1 VSARVWLCRVGVG
14 AVLPLAALAVLV
26 LQSSVAVAGP
36 GTAAEVPPGARAAA
50 LGGAFSAIAD
60 DGNALWWNPAGLPRL
75 GHQEFTSTL
84 GNVGGT
90 GVAENYL
97 GYVFP
102 ITDQHAAAFS
112 WKQTAQDDDGLDF
125 GEDTFSFGYA
135 YRFGKKLGIG
145 GAYRYLASNVDLD
158 GATFTEWSGG
168 TADFGAHY
176 AVSDRLSVAATLKD
190 AFGRKVTHKDGP
202 EERLADPRFTVG
214 AAGRPLAGTP
224 WTLALDV
231 NDRLHLGTEY
241 WWRSMLAVQAGAMSD
256 LGSVQGD
263 EGEGLIWSLGASAR
277 WKALQFDYARVVP
290 PVLPATN
297 RFTAA
302 VAFNLN
308 PSRVRVDKAE
318 MDEVYASQK
327 GRYARA
333 PVGTVRLTSRVEEPQ
348 AATLSVFVPG
358 LMDAPTEREVVVR
371 PKQTQEVPMS
381 AVFGDGLLALEQD
394 RAVQADVR
402 LTYRHKNRTRVE
414 KATTQFFVYRP
425 GAISWADTRAAAAFV
440 TPSDPVVSEFARG
453 VVAGRDQAYE
463 GGPMRNV
470 MTAMRM
476 WNALSGYGLTYVP
489 DPNTPFSAVSDTRNA
504 VDQVQYPRGLLASRT
519 GDCDDMSVLYCAM
532 LENVG
537 IPTAFLD
544 GPGHILM
551 MFDSGVH
558 PRNAL
563 ALSMDESMY
572 AVRDERVWIP
582 VETTMIGK
590 SFLDAW
596 EEGASIYRRWEAS
609 AEFHVVPVQAAWAE
623 YVPSLPETPAPAIV
637 APPVATVDRLFAADA
652 DSLKARQAAYLRS
665 RFLEEL
671 DDDTQSGVDAAK
683 ENELALVHAHDGR
696 FAEARAGW
704 ARVLA
709 ADPANVAA
717 LVNTGNVDLLEG
729 RADSALL
736 RYDAAL
742 ALERD
747 PGVLLDQ
754 GLARWSRGDEKGA
767 DESFARALAL
777 LPDPA
782 DAEKLLGL
790 PPVAAGQGAPRRMTA
805 EEVRQRL
812 REVAARV
819 PKQDADSASGATSP
833 DGARPVRVV
842 SKVSGSRAE
851 GGRDLAR
858 VVYWKGSER
867 GSR

>member
-1 VSARVWLCRVGVG
+1 MSPRATILAAP
-14 AVLPLAALAVLV
+14 AVVALAVL
-26 LQSSVAVAGP
+26 AAAPAHAGP
-36 GTAAEVPPGARAAA
+36 GTAADVPPGARATA
-50 LGGAFSAIAD
+50 LGGAFTAIAD
-60 DGNALWWNPAGLPRL
+60 DGNALFWNPAGLPRL

-90 GVAENYL
+90 GTAENYL

-112 WKQTAQDDDGLDF
+112 WKQTAQDDTGLEY
-125 GEDTFSFGYA
+125 GENTFSLGYA
-135 YRFGKKLGIG
+135 YRFGKKFGIG
-145 GAYRYLASNVDLD
+145 GAYRYLSSSVDLD
-158 GATFTEWSGG
+158 GSMFTEWSGG

-176 AVSDRLSVAATLKD
+176 AASDRLAVGVTLKD

-202 EERLADPRFTVG
+202 EERLADPRLTVG
-214 AAGRPLAGTP
+214 VAGRPLAAAP
-224 WTLALDV
+224 WTVAMDV
-231 NDRLHLGTEY
+231 NDQLHVGSEY
-241 WWRSMLAVQAGAMSD
+241 WYRGMFGVQAGVLTDRAAK
-256 LGSVQGD
+256 QGA
-263 EGEGLIWSLGASAR
+263 EGEGVTWSLGASAR
-277 WKALQFDYARVVP
+277 WKVLQFDYAHVMP

-308 PSRVRVDKAE
+308 PSRVRVDRAQ

-327 GRYARA
+327 GRYAQK

-371 PKQTQEVPMS
+371 PKQSQEVPMS
-381 AVFGDGLLALEQD
+381 AVFGNSLLALDQD

-402 LTYRHKNRTRVE
+402 LTYRYKNRTRVE
-414 KATTQFFVYRP
+414 KTTTQFFVYRP
-425 GAISWADTRAAAAFV
+425 GAISWEDTRAAAAFV
-440 TPSDPVVSEFARG
+440 TPSDPVVSDFARS
-453 VVAGRDQAYE
+453 VVAGRDQAFE
-463 GGPMRNV
+463 GGPLRNV

-489 DPNTPFSAVSDTRNA
+489 DPNTPFSAVSDTKSA

-563 ALSMDESMY
+563 SLSLDESMY
-572 AVRDERVWIP
+572 AVRGERVWIP

-590 SFLDAW
+590 SFVDAW

-609 AEFHVVPVQAAWAE
+609 ADFHVTPVQEAWTE
-623 YVPSLPETPAPAIV
+623 YVPSLPGTPAPAV
-637 APPVATVDRLFAADA
+637 TVPPPATIDRLFAVDQ
-652 DSLKARQAAYLRS
+652 DSLKARQAAYLRAK
-665 RFLEEL
+665 FLEQL
-671 DDDTQSGVDAAK
+671 DSEPQSDLDAGK
-683 ENELALVHAHDGR
+683 ENQLALVYALDGR

-709 ADPANVAA
+709 ADPAAAAA
-717 LVNTGNVDLLEG
+717 LTNTGNLDLLEG
-729 RADSALL
+729 RPDSALS

-742 ALERD
+742 AVGRD
-747 PGVLLDQ
+747 PGVLLNQ
-754 GLARWSRGDEKGA
+754 GLARWSKGDAAGA

-777 LPDPA
+777 LSDPA
-782 DAEKLLGL
+782 EAERLLGL
-790 PPVAAGQGAPRRMTA
+790 PQEPTGQGSPRRLTA

-812 REVAARV
+812 RVAAARV
-819 PKQDADSASGATSP
+819 PKQGAMEAPGTSASPA
-833 DGARPVRVV
+833 DRPVKVV
-842 SKVSGSRAE
+842 SKVSGARAAD
-851 GGRDLAR
+851 RKDLAR
-858 VVYWKGSER
+858 VVYWKGLER